1 MKCSAQRGF
10 VLVAGLALLALASV
24 ALLGVGY
31 SANLLVE
38 KRRATDLAD
47 AASLS
52 VASWYAQAMNY
63 QAYANRAIA
72 ANEIMIAQSI
82 TALSWMR
89 HAQKLSE
96 NSGQLAG
103 LVPGLAAAN
112 QWFQQSVRLA
122 EGVVESAARAEIPAR
137 SAYTRALLASQE
149 AMRLALSPFATQSL
163 VNEIV
168 WSGDRRFFGQ
178 YLPTA
183 DVSRYYQATRTYS
196 GTEAQ
201 PMAQFLMSELDAFS
215 RQRQFDQRLY
225 LYPTHSCIPT
235 SWDRLFGRMIRGG
248 GTALTPD
255 YREWEAVDTL
265 SAHSWRRR
273 SRWNRSCSGLGES
286 IPLGWGSAQAGSP
299 ADYSVA
305 GLGGASRNPTA
316 HSLAQSS
323 SSRVLGYLGLSPYR
337 DLSDRSVE
345 GRQNAQF
352 RVPILVRLA
361 EKDLLQSPQ
370 AAASFSGLGL
380 NRLAGGHVWASATA
394 QAHFVPGPGQL
405 QDSLPSLFLP
415 YWRAN
420 LVSSSALDQA
430 AAALL
435 VERSGK

>member
-1 MKCSAQRGF
+1 
-10 VLVAGLALLALASV
+10 V
-24 ALLGVGY
+24 ALLGLGY

-96 NSGQLAG
+96 NSGQLVG
-103 LVPGLAAAN
+103 LIPGLAAAN
-112 QWFQQSVRLA
+112 QWFQQSVRIA

-196 GTEAQ
+196 GAEAQ
-201 PMAQFLMSELDAFS
+201 PMAQFLTSELDSFS

-273 SRWNRSCSGLGES
+273 SWWNPTCSGLRES
-286 IPLGWGSAQAGSP
+286 IALGWGSAQAGAPPNSG
-299 ADYSVA
+299 VA
-305 GLGGASRNPTA
+305 NLGGASRNPSA
-316 HSLAQSS
+316 FARARNS

-337 DLSDRSVE
+337 DLSDRSME
-345 GRQNAQF
+345 GRQRSQF

-361 EKDLLQSPQ
+361 EKDLLQSSK
-370 AAASFSGLGL
+370 AAGAFSALGL
-380 NRLAGGHVWASATA
+380 NRLAAGHVWASATA
-394 QAHFVPGPGQL
+394 HAHFVPGPGEP

-420 LVSSSALDQA
+420 LVGSSALDQA
-430 AAALL
+430 AAIL
-435 VERSGK
+435 VMERGDK